1 MNTITTAGEHG
12 LVAGDAMT
20 WPIYLSRLDRLR
32 LWLARPGW
40 YWPPRR
46 IETQY
51 VITAVTDGNTFE
63 IDKGTTPFLS

>member
-1 MNTITTAGEHG
+1 MSTITTAGGHG
-12 LVAGDAMT
+12 LTAGDAMT
-20 WPIYLSRLDRLR
+20 CPIYLSRLDRLR

-51 VITAVTDGNTFE
+51 VITAIHNENTFE